1 MICPE
6 CGNEMEPGFIWTN
19 GPYFYWAEKTKFY
32 FKNFDR
38 LKGDSWTKGAHLS
51 AFRCLGCK
59 LLMAKYESYD
69 EDVKKLLSGSALTY
83 EPRSNHEQD

>member
-6 CGNEMEPGFIWTN
+6 CGKEMEPGFIWTN
-19 GPYFYWAEKTKFY
+19 GPYMYWAEKIEFY
-32 FKNFDR
+32 VNGER
-38 LKGDSWTKGAHLS
+38 LNSDSWTRGARLP

-69 EDVKKLLSGSALTY
+69 DKVKTLISSSSLDY
-83 EPRSNHEQD
+83 V